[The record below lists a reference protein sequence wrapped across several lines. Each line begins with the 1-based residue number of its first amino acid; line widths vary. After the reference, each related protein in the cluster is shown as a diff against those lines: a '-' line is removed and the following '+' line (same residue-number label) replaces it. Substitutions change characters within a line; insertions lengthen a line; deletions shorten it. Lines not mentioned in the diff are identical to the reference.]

1 MPHRIV
7 RLALESVRDPIGFA
21 RKVHVKVLLARLRLR
36 NRTSLAPVTGST
48 GVVVNLTTHGHR
60 IDYVFYALE
69 SIARGR
75 VRPSRLILWL
85 DEEDILEHPPGT
97 LRRLQSRGLEILRC
111 PNYGPH
117 NKQYP
122 YAQTIDDERRPLV
135 AADDDVLYPRGWLAT
150 LVKAAERHPRDIH
163 AMRTHTVTFD
173 GTAIAPYS
181 RWVPGRGTEASY
193 RNVGTG
199 VSGVLYPPEFLAA
212 LRLEGE
218 RFLELAPR
226 ADDIWVHAVAV
237 RHGFRARQVG
247 ERQAEYFAIPGTQ
260 KNTLYRQN
268 VVLGGND
275 VQIQAAYGFGEVKR
289 LLHDAPHD
297 SGILEG
303 ITLDPAPLELSET
316 REPRQVRRLAGPQ

>member
-1 MPHRIV
+1 MIAGVGEGTIMAHRIV
-7 RLALESVRDPIGFA
+7 RLTRELVSDPAGFGQ
-21 RKVHVKVLLARLRLR
+21 KLQIKILLARLRLR
-36 NRTSLAPVTGST
+36 NRTTRRPVTGAT
-48 GVVVNLTTHGHR
+48 AVVVNLTTHGHR

-75 VRPSRLILWL
+75 MRPNRLILWL
-85 DEEDILEHPPGT
+85 DDEDALQHPPRT

-122 YAQTIDDERRPLV
+122 YAQTIDEEPRPLV
-135 AADDDVLYPRGWLAT
+135 AADDDVLYPRKWLAE
-150 LVKAAERHPRDIH
+150 LVRAAERHPRDIH
-163 AMRTHTVTFD
+163 AMRTHMVTFE

-181 RWVPGRGTEASY
+181 RWAPGRGTQASY

-199 VSGVLYPPEFLAA
+199 VSGVLYPPEFLEA

-226 ADDIWVHAVAV
+226 ADDIWVHVVAV

-260 KNTLYRQN
+260 KNTLYRHN

-275 VQIQAAYGFGEVKR
+275 VQIRAAYGFGEVER
-289 LLHDAPHD
+289 LLRDAPHD
-297 SGILEG
+297 SG
-303 ITLDPAPLELSET
+303 TLTEPL
-316 REPRQVRRLAGPQ
+316 